1 MNADVFKRKWTK
13 FSTSVAVECKEI
25 LLKRE
30 AVEIAKR
37 ELFENWDNSKLID
50 NEAIRSPQRE
60 IKWTSLDTSY
70 CEKWL
75 NAPAPQ
81 TRRYRSLNIS
91 GQFRKLTTLKPLQ
104 EGVAASSTAK
114 YNESIKDNFAKQNLN
129 PFTFK
134 GSTRLKNYL
143 KINLIK
149 KIKNF

>member
-1 MNADVFKRKWTK
+1 MNADVFKRKWTN
-13 FSTSVAVECKEI
+13 FSTSVAVECKDI

-30 AVEIAKR
+30 AVEIAKG
-37 ELFENWDNSKLID
+37 ELFENWDKSKLID
-50 NEAIRSPQRE
+50 DEVIRSPQRE
-60 IKWTSLDTSY
+60 IKWTSSDHAY

-104 EGVAASSTAK
+104 EGVSATSTEK
-114 YNESIKDNFAKQNLN
+114 YNESIKDNFAKHNLN

>member
-1 MNADVFKRKWTK
+1 MNADVFKRKWTS
-13 FSTSVAVECKEI
+13 FSNTIEGQCKEI

-30 AVEIAKR
+30 AIEIAKD
-37 ELFENWDNSKLID
+37 ELFRNWDDSKLID

-60 IKWTSLDTSY
+60 IKWTSFDPVY
-70 CEKWL
+70 CGKWL

-104 EGVAASSTAK
+104 EGVSAYSEVK

-134 GSTRLKNYL
+134 GSTLLKKHLKLELITKLKN
-143 KINLIK
+143 
-149 KIKNF
+149 F

>member
-1 MNADVFKRKWTK
+1 MNADVFIRKWTT
-13 FSTSVAVECKEI
+13 FSNTVEVQCKEI

-30 AVEIAKR
+30 AIEIAKE

-50 NEAIRSPQRE
+50 NEPIRSPQRE
-60 IKWTSLDTSY
+60 ISWTSYDPAY

-75 NAPAPQ
+75 KAPAPQ

-104 EGVAASSTAK
+104 EGVAAYSASK
-114 YNESIKDNFAKQNLN
+114 YDGSIKDNFAKENLN

-134 GSTRLKNYL
+134 GSTLLKKHL
-143 KINLIK
+143 KLELITKLK
-149 KIKNF
+149 KF

>member
-30 AVEIAKR
+30 AVEIAKG
-37 ELFENWDNSKLID
+37 ELFENWDKSKLID
-50 NEAIRSPQRE
+50 DEVIRSPQRE
-60 IKWTSLDTSY
+60 IKWTSLDTAY

-104 EGVAASSTAK
+104 EGVSATSTEK
-114 YNESIKDNFAKQNLN
+114 YNESIKENFAKHNLN

>member
-1 MNADVFKRKWTK
+1 MNADVFKKKWTK
-13 FSTSVAVECKEI
+13 FSTSVAVECKAI

-30 AVEIAKR
+30 AIEIAKG
-37 ELFENWDNSKLID
+37 ELFENWDKSKLID
-50 NEAIRSPQRE
+50 DEVIRSPQRE
-60 IKWTSLDTSY
+60 IKWTSLDTAY

-104 EGVAASSTAK
+104 EGVSATSTEK
-114 YNESIKDNFAKQNLN
+114 YNESIKENFAKHNLN

>member
-1 MNADVFKRKWTK
+1 MNADVFKRKWTS
-13 FSTSVAVECKEI
+13 FSTSIEAQCKEI
-25 LLKRE
+25 LLKKE
-30 AVEIAKR
+30 AMEIAKG

-60 IKWTSLDTSY
+60 IKWTSLDTAY

-75 NAPAPQ
+75 KAPAPQ

-104 EGVAASSTAK
+104 EGVSAYSAAK

-134 GSTRLKNYL
+134 GSKLLKKHL
-143 KINLIK
+143 KLELI
-149 KIKNF
+149 IKLTKN

>member
-1 MNADVFKRKWTK
+1 MNADIFIKKWTS
-13 FSTSVAVECKEI
+13 FSNTIEGQCKDI
-25 LLKRE
+25 LLKRDAIE
-30 AVEIAKR
+30 TAKD
-37 ELFENWDNSKLID
+37 ELFENWDKSKLID
-50 NEAIRSPQRE
+50 NEAIRSQGRAIE
-60 IKWTSLDTSY
+60 WASSDHAY

-104 EGVAASSTAK
+104 EGVSAYSEVK

-134 GSTRLKNYL
+134 GSTLLKKHLKLELITKLKN
-143 KINLIK
+143 
-149 KIKNF
+149 F

>member
-1 MNADVFKRKWTK
+1 MNADVFKRKWTS
-13 FSTSVAVECKEI
+13 FSNTIEFQCKDI

-30 AVEIAKR
+30 AIEIAKD
-37 ELFENWDNSKLID
+37 ELFRNWDNSKLID
-50 NEAIRSPQRE
+50 NEVIRSPQRE
-60 IKWTSLDTSY
+60 IKWTSLDPSY

-75 NAPAPQ
+75 KAPAPQ

-104 EGVAASSTAK
+104 EGVSAYSEVK

-134 GSTRLKNYL
+134 GSTLLKKRLKL
-143 KINLIK
+143 ELITK
-149 KIKNF
+149 LKNF

>member
-30 AVEIAKR
+30 AVEIAKG
-37 ELFENWDNSKLID
+37 ELFENWDKSKLID
-50 NEAIRSPQRE
+50 DEAIRSPQRE
-60 IKWTSLDTSY
+60 IKWTSLDTAY

-104 EGVAASSTAK
+104 EGVSATSTEK
-114 YNESIKDNFAKQNLN
+114 YNESIKDNFAKHNLN

>member
-13 FSTSVAVECKEI
+13 FATSVAVECKDI

-30 AVEIAKR
+30 AVEIAKQ

-60 IKWTSLDTSY
+60 IKWTSLDTAY

-91 GQFRKLTTLKPLQ
+91 GQFRKMTTLKPLQ
-104 EGVAASSTAK
+104 EGVSASSTAK

-134 GSTRLKNYL
+134 GSTLLKKYL
-143 KINLIK
+143 QLNLITK
-149 KIKNF
+149 LTKN

>member
-13 FSTSVAVECKEI
+13 FSTSIEVQCKDI

-30 AVEIAKR
+30 AIEIAKE

-50 NEAIRSPQRE
+50 NEYIRSPQRE
-60 IKWTSLDTSY
+60 ITWTSLEPAY

-75 NAPAPQ
+75 KAPAPQ

-104 EGVAASSTAK
+104 EGISAVSAVK
-114 YNESIKDNFAKQNLN
+114 YNERLKDNFAKQNLN

-134 GSTRLKNYL
+134 GSTLLKKHLKLELITKLKN
-143 KINLIK
+143 
-149 KIKNF
+149 F

>member
-1 MNADVFKRKWTK
+1 MNADIFIKKWTK
-13 FSTSVAVECKEI
+13 FSTSIEFQCKDI

-30 AVEIAKR
+30 AIEIAKD

-60 IKWTSLDTSY
+60 IKWTSSDPSY

-75 NAPAPQ
+75 KAPAPQ

-91 GQFRKLTTLKPLQ
+91 GQLRKLTTLKPLK
-104 EGVAASSTAK
+104 EGVSATSTVV
-114 YNESIKDNFAKQNLN
+114 YNESIKDNFAKHKLN

-134 GSTRLKNYL
+134 GSTMLKNYL

>member
-1 MNADVFKRKWTK
+1 MNADIFIKKWTK
-13 FSTSVAVECKEI
+13 FSTSIEFQCKDI
-25 LLKRE
+25 LLKRD
-30 AVEIAKR
+30 AIEIAKD
-37 ELFENWDNSKLID
+37 ELFRNWDNSKLID

-60 IKWTSLDTSY
+60 IKWTSLDTAY

-104 EGVAASSTAK
+104 EGVSAYSEVK
-114 YNESIKDNFAKQNLN
+114 YNGSIKDNFAKQNLN

-134 GSTRLKNYL
+134 GSTLLKKHLKLELITKLKN
-143 KINLIK
+143 
-149 KIKNF
+149 F

>member
-30 AVEIAKR
+30 AVEIAKG
-37 ELFENWDNSKLID
+37 ELFENWDKSKLID
-50 NEAIRSPQRE
+50 DEAIRSPQRE
-60 IKWTSLDTSY
+60 IKWTSLDTAY

-104 EGVAASSTAK
+104 EGVSATSTEK
-114 YNESIKDNFAKQNLN
+114 YNESIKENFAKHNLN

>member
-13 FSTSVAVECKEI
+13 FSTSIEFQCKDI
-25 LLKRE
+25 LLERDAIE
-30 AVEIAKR
+30 TAKD
-37 ELFENWDNSKLID
+37 ELFENWEKSKLID

-60 IKWTSLDTSY
+60 IKWTSLDPSY

-75 NAPAPQ
+75 KAPAPQ

-104 EGVAASSTAK
+104 EGVSAYSEVK
-114 YNESIKDNFAKQNLN
+114 YNESIEDNFAKQNLN

-134 GSTRLKNYL
+134 GSTLLKKHLKLELITKLKN
-143 KINLIK
+143 
-149 KIKNF
+149 F

>member
-1 MNADVFKRKWTK
+1 MNADVFKRKWTN
-13 FSTSVAVECKEI
+13 FSTSIEVQCKEI

-30 AVEIAKR
+30 AIEIAKE

-60 IKWTSLDTSY
+60 IKWTSLDPSY

-75 NAPAPQ
+75 KAPAPQ
-81 TRRYRSLNIS
+81 TRRYKSLNIS

-104 EGVAASSTAK
+104 EGVSAYSAVK
-114 YNESIKDNFAKQNLN
+114 YNESINDNFAKQNLN

-134 GSTRLKNYL
+134 GSTLLKKHVKLELITKLKN
-143 KINLIK
+143 
-149 KIKNF
+149 F